1 MRIKVKVGF
10 IEGAEE
16 WQINFFLR
24 RFQKIDGSVLE
35 FEIDKERADF
45 LIAFPWLYTSS
56 RENYLQFLE
65 ESRGKIVIMDVLGEA
80 LAPNLNLFDYHIGF
94 DAPDD
99 DGRLLCMSY
108 LFDLRMKLKD
118 LHTMNPDD
126 ALCGKDGFC
135 NYIYSHGL
143 GHPYRIQLFSEL
155 SAYKKVD
162 AIGKH
167 LNNTPCLIPRE
178 AEDWLAGSVLLKK
191 PYKFSI
197 ACENSWYRRYTTE
210 KIITSFLACTV
221 PVYWGNPLVEEEYN
235 PKAFINCHR
244 YSSLKEVVAEIK
256 RIDEDEE
263 LWKAMMAE
271 PRRLPWQIEREQ
283 EKKDKFN
290 AELMKFFTSPVE
302 HVRKRGD
309 GFWMNNYRNFF
320 TDKMTVK
327 KEDDRKKLKSAL
339 KEWNKRLFPR
349 F

>member
-1 MRIKVKVGF
+1 MFLPSVPIDCLWGICIIISSILNNIRMKVKVGF

-45 LIAFPWLYTSS
+45 LIAFPWLYMSS

-162 AIGKH
+162 AI
-167 LNNTPCLIPRE
+167 
-178 AEDWLAGSVLLKK
+178 
-191 PYKFSI
+191 
-197 ACENSWYRRYTTE
+197 
-210 KIITSFLACTV
+210 
-221 PVYWGNPLVEEEYN
+221 
-235 PKAFINCHR
+235 
-244 YSSLKEVVAEIK
+244 
-256 RIDEDEE
+256 
-263 LWKAMMAE
+263 
-271 PRRLPWQIEREQ
+271 
-283 EKKDKFN
+283 
-290 AELMKFFTSPVE
+290 
-302 HVRKRGD
+302 
-309 GFWMNNYRNFF
+309 
-320 TDKMTVK
+320 
-327 KEDDRKKLKSAL
+327 
-339 KEWNKRLFPR
+339 
-349 F
+349 

>member
-1 MRIKVKVGF
+1 MFLSSVQIDCLWGICIIISSILNNMRIKVKVGF

-221 PVYWGNPLVEEEYN
+221 PVYWGNFPGFKEYGD
-235 PKAFINCHR
+235 
-244 YSSLKEVVAEIK
+244 YSLLFVSCLLLCGGKPGSHF
-256 RIDEDEE
+256 DG
-263 LWKAMMAE
+263 
-271 PRRLPWQIEREQ
+271 
-283 EKKDKFN
+283 
-290 AELMKFFTSPVE
+290 
-302 HVRKRGD
+302 RG
-309 GFWMNNYRNFF
+309 
-320 TDKMTVK
+320 K
-327 KEDDRKKLKSAL
+327 KEAGSSSWQGWRNRLLEEVIPIRCCSAC
-339 KEWNKRLFPR
+339 
-349 F
+349 